1 MSESSQQ
8 PSHAVPESAGT
19 DDVIAQYERVCAEM
33 RGVGQKL
40 HRQMQ
45 EYQSVL
51 DEVARLEATDTPQA
65 REKLQRLE
73 ALVHSEDFRRDERE
87 IRRMS
92 AALTHSVERLMADSP
107 MACASAASSTASSF
121 SASSPSSPTS
131 PTSALHGDAKPGQPI
146 KRAPFRRRTCA

>member
-8 PSHAVPESAGT
+8 PSQAVPESAGT
-19 DDVIAQYERVCAEM
+19 DDVIAQYELACAEM

-107 MACASAASSTASSF
+107 MACAS
-121 SASSPSSPTS
+121 SASSPTS